1 MLFLF
6 YIIITL
12 IFCICCEIPLLI
24 MELTRI
30 FSKESQ
36 LSAHTIIRALG
47 LIVQISFLVVISMF
61 FKFHLDLVLSNS
73 STLDNLEK

>member
-24 MELTRI
+24 LELKSI
-30 FSKESQ
+30 FSHEQ
-36 LSAHTIIRALG
+36 PLSVHTIIRAIG
-47 LIVQISFLVVISMF
+47 LVVQVAFLVVIAMF
-61 FKFHLDLVLSNS
+61 FKFHVDLVLTNS
-73 STLDNLEK
+73 STLDNL